1 MENIVD
7 KILQV
12 KRERPKPKPEIFV
25 GQGATYSPYTDQ
37 YPLTITKVE
46 GEVGKRK
53 VTLRECKA
61 TPTENYDYYKN
72 QSHIY
77 TDDPEGRE
85 FYFQEKD
92 EVVYPC
98 HDDADYRS
106 YRQSYL
112 NPETGRLNKSDSGSI
127 YVGFRKRW
135 EDPSF

>member
-1 MENIVD
+1 MKGGKMEI
-7 KILQV
+7 
-12 KRERPKPKPEIFV
+12 KPKPEIFV
-25 GQGATYSPYTDQ
+25 GQGATYSPYTDK

-53 VTLRECKA
+53 VTLRECKI
-61 TPTENYDYYKN
+61 TPTKNYDYYKN
-72 QSHIY
+72 QSYIY

-92 EVVYPC
+92 EIIGAF

-106 YRQSYL
+106 YRESYL
-112 NPETGRLNKSDSGSI
+112 NYDTGRLKKCKSGTI
-127 YVGFRKRW
+127 YVGFRERW

>member
-25 GQGATYSPYTDQ
+25 GQGATYSPYTDK

-53 VTLRECKA
+53 VTLRECIA
-61 TPTENYDYYKN
+61 TPTNNYDYYKN
-72 QSHIY
+72 QSYIY
-77 TDDPEGRE
+77 TDNPEGRE

-112 NPETGRLNKSDSGSI
+112 NPETGRLNKSGSGSI